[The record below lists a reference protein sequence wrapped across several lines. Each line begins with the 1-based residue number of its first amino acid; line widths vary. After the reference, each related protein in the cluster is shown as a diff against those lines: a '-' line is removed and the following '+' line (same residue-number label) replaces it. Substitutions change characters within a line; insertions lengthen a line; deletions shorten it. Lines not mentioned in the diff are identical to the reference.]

1 MRQAAPTGSRPRSV
15 PAGIGVRRLSAA
27 AGAEIT
33 GVDFSRPLA
42 PGAVK
47 QIERALADNCVL
59 LFRGAQIT
67 PEQHIAFSRQFGTLE
82 AHVIGDFALPGHPEI
97 FVVSNVKEG
106 GRLKGAVYAGQY
118 WHSDLS
124 YMRNPS
130 LGSLLLCHEMPEVGG
145 DTMWA
150 NMYLAYETLSET
162 LRGFI
167 SGLKAVHDYSH
178 AYDTYFAHLKERP
191 PLTPEQ
197 RAKTPPVE
205 HPMVRTHPVNG
216 RKALYVNPGFTTGIV
231 GMPQEESQ
239 PLLDFLFRHST
250 RPEFIY
256 RHKWQVHDMIFW
268 DNRCAMHY
276 ALADY
281 DFSVRRHMHRTT
293 IAGNEPT

>member
-1 MRQAAPTGSRPRSV
+1 MK
-15 PAGIGVRRLSAA
+15 IGVRKLSSA

-33 GVDFSRPLA
+33 GVDFARPLSA
-42 PGAVK
+42 PA
-47 QIERALADNCVL
+47 IELIHRALGENCVL
-59 LFRGAQIT
+59 LFREADIT
-67 PEQHIAFSRQFGTLE
+67 PAQHIAFSAHFGPLE
-82 AHVIGDFALPGHPEI
+82 AHVIGDFGLPGHPEI
-97 FVVSNVKEG
+97 FVVSNVKEDG
-106 GRLKGAVYAGQY
+106 KLKGAIYAGQY

-124 YMRNPS
+124 YMNKPS
-130 LGSLLLCHEMPEVGG
+130 LGSLLLCHEMPDVGG

-162 LRGFI
+162 LRRFI
-167 SGLKAVHDYSH
+167 EGLTAIHDYSH

-191 PLTPEQ
+191 PLTAEQ
-197 RAKTPPVE
+197 RARTPPVE
-205 HPMVRTHPVNG
+205 HPMVRTHPVTG

-231 GMPQEESQ
+231 GMPRDESQ
-239 PLLDFLFRHST
+239 PLLDMLFRHST

-256 RHKWQVHDMIFW
+256 RHKWQVHDLIFW

-293 IAGNEPT
+293 IAGDAPYR